1 VLLSAG
7 SPTSTSNVPT
17 TSSASPHTTASKVE
31 LAALQIELDTLL
43 QHAHS
48 VAAVQQAIRAHDEI
62 VAATNNNNNGVNSNN
77 VVINRSPSAVVRRA
91 SATSAGPTAVST
103 GVVDDL
109 SMRRLSSKSPPPP
122 VHRAPSFSSDA
133 SPPSLPPS
141 GSSTLKLNHSPGL
154 DDQASDDSDTL
165 SQDYASRSNGSPKS
179 RPDIPPTPPSEPD
192 ASPPP
197 VPHRVRPTPPRV
209 PPPLAPLPP
218 ALAGDQGSLKSALVD
233 KIALNGS
240 PKRDSPKR
248 DSPKRDSP
256 GRSRDSPGRSSP
268 VPLSPTIDSPSRRK
282 ASSRRPSAPST
293 PKADSS
299 RANKKLSSSRKEKKS
314 SRRDDKSRS
323 SQHSPAVASAVAA
336 SPVAKKSPKVVVN
349 LRDSDDDDSE
359 QRLLRALE
367 AEALE
372 ASNESSHAS
381 DDDTTV
387 NASTVLNELFGLLR
401 NGETERFIQLAE
413 NWHSAL
419 DFNRRD
425 PNGRTLLCLA
435 ATVGDADTTQRL
447 LTLGAKPSATT
458 ALGSSPLH
466 CAAYHGRAAVCSL
479 LLELDIEAS
488 AANKHGLTPLHCA
501 VSSNQH
507 HVIPLLVNA
516 GAAFAARDAN
526 GSTPLH
532 VACTLGHVA
541 SVRALL
547 RAIEGTKPDGIA
559 ALASALAA
567 KDDAELTPLMSAVWQ
582 NHANC
587 VELLVRHGAKND
599 ADRDGLTPL
608 SIASDD
614 AIKQILVR
622 AFVSGGDD
630 APAGDDAG
638 ASSSAAPESGSLSA
652 RRRHREAEDARRRKQ
667 SVPAIAASSASGANG
682 AALASP
688 SQSSARRDS
697 TVQDQEASVSF
708 EGALLVREGAL
719 RKQWVERY
727 ATLANGEL
735 SCYADKVL
743 AKTGSDPL
751 WFVTVDETVELV
763 PLKDGKAAHAE
774 LSFSL
779 LVRNKTVLLRA
790 KTPEDKLTWV
800 NKINLLKYSRQHGGT
815 AGLHLLAREAS
826 GQQRS
831 ISSSG
836 ERGGTFFRVPSQQS
850 KSSPLSPDKSQS
862 RRPLA
867 VPALDLTGAGVKS
880 APTKPAAD
888 AAAKHD
894 DDDDGVLDS
903 SESETDNMPVP
914 TVNLSKAD
922 RRKSIRR
929 LQHDSG
935 MDTGGHHHHPHKSPR
950 ELSPRFKLPHV
961 PTRRAVASRR
971 AAAIAKG
978 EDPDADPDD
987 DPDEQQ

>member
-1 VLLSAG
+1 V
-7 SPTSTSNVPT
+7 
-17 TSSASPHTTASKVE
+17 SS
-31 LAALQIELDTLL
+31 
-43 QHAHS
+43 
-48 VAAVQQAIRAHDEI
+48 
-62 VAATNNNNNGVNSNN
+62 
-77 VVINRSPSAVVRRA
+77 
-91 SATSAGPTAVST
+91 
-103 GVVDDL
+103 
-109 SMRRLSSKSPPPP
+109 
-122 VHRAPSFSSDA
+122 
-133 SPPSLPPS
+133 
-141 GSSTLKLNHSPGL
+141 
-154 DDQASDDSDTL
+154 
-165 SQDYASRSNGSPKS
+165 
-179 RPDIPPTPPSEPD
+179 
-192 ASPPP
+192 
-197 VPHRVRPTPPRV
+197 
-209 PPPLAPLPP
+209 
-218 ALAGDQGSLKSALVD
+218 LVD
-233 KIALNGS
+233 KIKVDKITASNASSPAALLNGS

-248 DSPKRDSP
+248 DSPGRLSPASSSP
-256 GRSRDSPGRSSP
+256 GRSGAAP
-268 VPLSPTIDSPSRRK
+268 IDSPSRRK
-282 ASSRRPSAPST
+282 SSSRRPSAPST
-293 PKADSS
+293 PKALSESS
-299 RANKKLSSSRKEKKS
+299 KANKKLSSSSRKEKKPS
-314 SRRDDKSRS
+314 KRG
-323 SQHSPAVASAVAA
+323 SQPTSVAPSPAN
-336 SPVAKKSPKVVVN
+336 KKSPKIVVN
-349 LRDSDDDDSE
+349 LHDSEDDDSE

-367 AEALE
+367 QEALE
-372 ASNESSHAS
+372 ASQGSSHES
-381 DDDTTV
+381 DDDAVNATTV
-387 NASTVLNELFGLLR
+387 LHEMFGLLR
-401 NGETERFIQLAE
+401 NGETDRLLQLAE

-447 LTLGAKPSATT
+447 LTFGAKPSATT
-458 ALGSSPLH
+458 ALGTSPLH
-466 CAAYHGRAAVCSL
+466 CAAYHGRADVCSL

-501 VSSNQH
+501 LSSNQH
-507 HVIPLLVNA
+507 HIVPLLVGA

-532 VACTLGHVA
+532 VGCTLGHVA

-547 RAIEGTKPDGIA
+547 RAIEGTKPDGAA

-567 KDDAELTPLMSAVWQ
+567 KDDAELTPLMCAVWQ
-582 NHANC
+582 NNVSC

-608 SIASDD
+608 SVASNE

-622 AFVSGGDD
+622 AFVSGDD
-630 APAGDDAG
+630 AVDDG
-638 ASSSAAPESGSLSA
+638 ATGAAAAAAVTSPVAASASAASTAAAPESGSLTA

-667 SVPAIAASSASGANG
+667 SMPAIAVAASSPAG
-682 AALASP
+682 
-688 SQSSARRDS
+688 
-697 TVQDQEASVSF
+697 TVQEQEASVSF
-708 EGALLVREGAL
+708 EGPLLVREGAL

-735 SCYADKVL
+735 SCYGDKLL

-836 ERGGTFFRVPSQQS
+836 ERGGTFFRVPSQAS
-850 KSSPLSPDKSQS
+850 KTSPLASDKAP
-862 RRPLA
+862 RRPLG
-867 VPALDLTGAGVKS
+867 VPALDLAGAGV
-880 APTKPAAD
+880 AAKPAA
-888 AAAKHD
+888 AAKAAGDKDKHD

-929 LQHDSG
+929 LQQDSG
-935 MDTGGHHHHPHKSPR
+935 MEPSGGSGHHHRPHKSPR

-971 AAAIAKG
+971 AASIARG

-987 DPDEQQ
+987 EQVDEQQ